1 MFTSIFDIYNLNVD
15 KENLKSWG
23 NNFEKIV
30 NVNPGF
36 RLPGIDFGNQ
46 NSYGDAFMPFSNTSF
61 KVDKNTFLEKEFT
74 SASTELKEYL
84 LLSDHSL
91 FGIPGRNNVTVGG
104 AIAADT
110 HGKDNLWG
118 GSFGRNIDSIILK
131 LPSGEVITAS
141 SEQNF
146 EIFESTIGGYG
157 LTGSILGCKFK
168 KEIKK
173 NIFYIKETNTGKG
186 VSNLINNKTFDNNSY
201 WVGWINLLDKNFPWV
216 SDTYYSQIDMP
227 GGVKKNTNYEFS
239 KFNLSFLGKNSF
251 NSMKMINNIY
261 FLKNQFSNK
270 KIVSSEDMH
279 YPLGAFSDTR
289 NIAKNR
295 KIIQI
300 QFSIPHENRSNLE
313 ELINLLI
320 YKQTPVLCSIK
331 RLGKNNLLNNLS
343 FYQNGWTLA
352 VDFSLDTFDF
362 QAINTFISKLIELE
376 GKIYLAKDSI
386 LSESQFKKMYTN
398 FQSFQKTLK
407 KIDPDNIYQSEMSKR
422 LGIKNW

>member
-1 MFTSIFDIYNLNVD
+1 
-15 KENLKSWG
+15 
-23 NNFEKIV
+23 
-30 NVNPGF
+30 
-36 RLPGIDFGNQ
+36 
-46 NSYGDAFMPFSNTSF
+46 
-61 KVDKNTFLEKEFT
+61 
-74 SASTELKEYL
+74 
-84 LLSDHSL
+84 
-91 FGIPGRNNVTVGG
+91 
-104 AIAADT
+104 
-110 HGKDNLWG
+110 
-118 GSFGRNIDSIILK
+118 
-131 LPSGEVITAS
+131 
-141 SEQNF
+141 
-146 EIFESTIGGYG
+146 
-157 LTGSILGCKFK
+157 
-168 KEIKK
+168 
-173 NIFYIKETNTGKG
+173 
-186 VSNLINNKTFDNNSY
+186 
-201 WVGWINLLDKNFPWV
+201 
-216 SDTYYSQIDMP
+216 
-227 GGVKKNTNYEFS
+227 
-239 KFNLSFLGKNSF
+239 
-251 NSMKMINNIY
+251 
-261 FLKNQFSNK
+261 
-270 KIVSSEDMH
+270 MH

-386 LSESQFKKMYTN
+386 LSESQFKNVYKFSIISKN
-398 FQSFQKTLK
+398 LK

>member
-1 MFTSIFDIYNLNVD
+1 
-15 KENLKSWG
+15 
-23 NNFEKIV
+23 
-30 NVNPGF
+30 
-36 RLPGIDFGNQ
+36 
-46 NSYGDAFMPFSNTSF
+46 
-61 KVDKNTFLEKEFT
+61 
-74 SASTELKEYL
+74 
-84 LLSDHSL
+84 
-91 FGIPGRNNVTVGG
+91 
-104 AIAADT
+104 
-110 HGKDNLWG
+110 
-118 GSFGRNIDSIILK
+118 
-131 LPSGEVITAS
+131 
-141 SEQNF
+141 
-146 EIFESTIGGYG
+146 
-157 LTGSILGCKFK
+157 
-168 KEIKK
+168 
-173 NIFYIKETNTGKG
+173 
-186 VSNLINNKTFDNNSY
+186 
-201 WVGWINLLDKNFPWV
+201 
-216 SDTYYSQIDMP
+216 
-227 GGVKKNTNYEFS
+227 
-239 KFNLSFLGKNSF
+239 
-251 NSMKMINNIY
+251 MKMINKIY

-270 KIVSSEDMH
+270 NIVSSEDMH